1 MQRKN
6 FADAA
11 FSLPRLGFGAMRL
24 PINDDQSI
32 NYEKAAALFDYAMEH
47 GVNYFDTAFGYH
59 NGKSA
64 EFVGECL
71 SKYERSSYFLA
82 NKMPPWDVKTHDDFE
97 RIFAKQLSDLR
108 TDYID
113 FYLLH
118 SITDDNFERFLSLG
132 AYDFCKEKQAQGAIR
147 KLGFSFHGSAKT
159 LEKMLNYAEWDFVQ
173 IQFNYLDYFAADA
186 KTFYDMITAKGIP
199 VFVME
204 PVRGG
209 KLATLPPRAKTELDK
224 ANSTL
229 SPAAWALR
237 WTMGFD
243 NVAIVLSGMSNDEQV
258 RENIELFSEA
268 KPLDE
273 AENAAVYRAVNE
285 IRRIESIPCTACGY
299 CTEVC
304 PVGIKI
310 PAVFGE
316 YNKYLETRDI
326 NAFRANYAAVC
337 EEGKRAADCI
347 KCGACAAKC
356 PQGIEIPDILALM
369 PKIKAD

>member
-1 MQRKN
+1 MQRKF
-6 FADAA
+6 FADTSI
-11 FSLPRLGFGAMRL
+11 SLPRLGFGAMRL

-32 NYEKAAALFDYAMEH
+32 NYEKAAALFDYAIAH

-97 RIFAKQLSDLR
+97 RIFSKQLSDLK

-118 SITDDNFERFLSLG
+118 SITDDNFERFLNLG
-132 AYDFCKEKQAQGAIR
+132 AYDFCKKKQQLGAVR

-159 LEKMLNYAEWDFVQ
+159 LEKMLDYAEWDFVQ

-186 KTFYDMITAKGIP
+186 KKFYDMISAKGIP

-209 KLATLPPRAKTELDK
+209 KLATLPPRAKAELDK
-224 ANSTL
+224 ANPAL

-243 NVAIVLSGMSNDEQV
+243 NVAIVLSGMSDADQV

-268 KPLDE
+268 NPLDA
-273 AENAAVYRAVNE
+273 AENAAVYRAANE
-285 IRRIESIPCTACGY
+285 IRRIEAIPCTGCRY

-304 PVGIKI
+304 PVGINI
-310 PAVFGE
+310 PVVFDE
-316 YNKYLETRDI
+316 YNVYLQTGDM
-326 NAFRANYAAVC
+326 NAFREKYAAAC
-337 EEGKRAADCI
+337 EEGHRAVDCI

-356 PQGIEIPDILALM
+356 PQNIEIPDILALM
-369 PKIKAD
+369 PKIKVE

>member
-1 MQRKN
+1 MQRKK
-6 FADAA
+6 FADTSI
-11 FSLPRLGFGAMRL
+11 SLPCLGFGAMRL
-24 PINDDQSI
+24 PINEDQSI
-32 NYEKAAALFDYAMEH
+32 NYEKAAELFDYAMAH

-71 SKYERSSYFLA
+71 SKYDRASYFLA
-82 NKMPPWDVKTHDDFE
+82 NKMPPWDVKAPEDFE
-97 RIFAKQLSDLR
+97 RIFQKQLSDLR

-132 AYDFCKEKQAQGAIR
+132 AYDFCVEKKNCGAIR
-147 KLGFSFHGSAKT
+147 KLGFSFHGSPKT
-159 LEKMLNYAEWDFVQ
+159 LEKMLDYGAWDFVQ

-186 KTFYDMITAKGIP
+186 KVFYDMITDRGIP

-209 KLATLPPRAKTELDK
+209 KLAEIPPRAKAELDK
-224 ANSTL
+224 LNPAL

-237 WTMGFD
+237 WVMGFE
-243 NVAIVLSGMSNDEQV
+243 NVSIVLSGMSNADQV
-258 RENIELFSEA
+258 TENIALFSEA
-268 KPLDE
+268 TPLSD
-273 AENAAVYRAVNE
+273 AENAAIYRAANE

-310 PAVFGE
+310 PTVFDE
-316 YNKYLETRDI
+316 YNKYLQTKDMT
-326 NAFRANYAAVC
+326 AFRENYAAAC
-337 EEGKRAADCI
+337 AEGQRAVDCI

-356 PQGIEIPDILALM
+356 PQGIEIPDVLSLM
-369 PKIKAD
+369 PKLKTE